1 MSLFSSLFWSS
12 ENQESK
18 NVKMKW
24 TPLVDLGQLNEIAT
38 LSSDK
43 PVIIFK
49 HSTRCS
55 VSRMVLKQFESEFDL
70 EDKVIPYFLDLL
82 EHRDVSNAIASRF
95 NVVHQSPQLLLI
107 KDGISVYDASHSAI
121 EVDALRNQ
129 L

>member
-1 MSLFSSLFWSS
+1 
-12 ENQESK
+12 
-18 NVKMKW
+18 MKW
-24 TPLVDLGQLNEIAT
+24 TPLVDLGQLNEIVT
-38 LSSDK
+38 LSSYK